1 MPADGQVDMSVRS
14 VSDDAIRGVLAEFV
28 WPLTAVLGGIT
39 LLLAAE
45 IVFVL
50 FVTGGHLVYPLEAA
64 YTHLALAEQIAV
76 GHYGLVAGE
85 AAAPSSS
92 ILYPFLLAALRP
104 FGLGAT
110 LPLVINLASTLAAGV
125 FAVLLARECRIPL
138 DRVPPRYLFVLAAVV
153 TLALDLPGLALT
165 GLEHS
170 FHIAMTVAYL
180 LGLVRFVVYG
190 RCDWWWFACIII
202 QPVVRFEAAGMLV
215 ADALIFIAFR
225 RYAYALAMVAIG
237 FALVGGYSLFL
248 HSLGLPLLPSSVLAR
263 SDWSNAAAVSH
274 SGLASVIV
282 AIVKN
287 LFANLNS
294 FGAAQMLGG
303 VVLGLA
309 WFAGAWNALSRRP
322 MEKSD
327 QIKLVTFAFMTFVT
341 VAQIAGGKLG
351 WTPSRY
357 EGYVL
362 VLNLCAV
369 AVIYREQVSAWCE
382 RVTWPSVSVVGVS
395 LLLIFAGYATQF
407 ALIPAL
413 AAKEYQGP
421 YQLHRFVTRFYR
433 APVAVDQIGYL
444 NFENTHYVLDLSGLG
459 SEAARKQRARARTSE
474 WMDALLASHDVG
486 LAIIDPSV
494 DPTVPA
500 AWTMIGELRL
510 GGTISGDTARR
521 YHFYARRQEDIAA
534 AASALEHFEPT
545 LPSSVRLLRT
555 GPGAAE

>member
-1 MPADGQVDMSVRS
+1 MIP
-14 VSDDAIRGVLAEFV
+14 
-28 WPLTAVLGGIT
+28 VLGGIA
-39 LLLAAE
+39 LLLVAE
-45 IVFVL
+45 IVIVL
-50 FVTGGHLVYPLEAA
+50 ILTHGHLVYPLEAA
-64 YTHLALAEQIAV
+64 YTHLALAEQISV
-76 GHYGLVAGE
+76 GNYGLVPGE

-104 FGLGAT
+104 FGLGVM
-110 LPLVINLASTLAAGV
+110 LPLVINVASTLAAGA

-138 DRVPPRYLFVLAAVV
+138 HRVPPLYLFVLAAVV
-153 TLALDLPGLALT
+153 TLALDLPGLAMT

-180 LGLVRFVVYG
+180 LGLVRFVIYG

-225 RYAYALAMVAIG
+225 KYTYALAMVAIG
-237 FALVGGYSLFL
+237 IFLVGGYSLFL

-274 SGLASVIV
+274 SGLTSVIV
-282 AIVKN
+282 AVLKN
-287 LFANLNS
+287 LFSNLNS

-309 WFAGAWNALSRRP
+309 WLATAWPSLSRRP
-322 MEKSD
+322 LDKAV
-327 QIKLVTFAFMTFVT
+327 QINLVTFAFMTFVT
-341 VAQIAGGKLG
+341 FAQIAGGKLG

-357 EGYVL
+357 EAYVL
-362 VLNLCAV
+362 VLNLCGI

-382 RVTWPSVSVVGVS
+382 RVTWRGVSVVSVG

-407 ALIPAL
+407 VSIPAM

-421 YQLHRFVTRFYR
+421 YQLHRFVTRFYQ

-459 SEAARKQRARARTSE
+459 SEVARQQRSRARTVE

-486 LAIIDPSV
+486 LAIIDPAV
-494 DPTVPA
+494 DPSVPTI
-500 AWTMIGELRL
+500 WTRIGELRL
-510 GGTISGDTARR
+510 GGEISGDTARR
-521 YHFYARRQEDIAA
+521 YKFYARRPGDVPA
-534 AASALEHFEPT
+534 AASALEHFAPT
-545 LPSSVRLLRT
+545 LPPDVHLLQT